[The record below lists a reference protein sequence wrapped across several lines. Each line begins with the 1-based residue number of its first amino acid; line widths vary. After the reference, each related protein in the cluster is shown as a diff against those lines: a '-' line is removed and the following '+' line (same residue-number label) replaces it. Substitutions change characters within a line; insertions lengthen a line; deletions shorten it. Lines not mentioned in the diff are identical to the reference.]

1 MNAAIDTVACP
12 KCYAGYTAHKHIEG
26 GICFLC
32 DGAGKVERAVA
43 SRWMRGQVG
52 GIEHT
57 EAKYTGPELP
67 PVKTAHRNYRS
78 VGAVTITTRDNVVYF
93 AHIDGTASTLVFSV
107 KNGKVTIRHETGLW
121 EDSSDRFVAE
131 IERKMARA
139 A

>member
-78 VGAVTITTRDNVVYF
+78 VGAVTITTRDGVNF
-93 AHIDGTASTLVFSV
+93 CATLTNTGTLMFSV
-107 KNGKVTIRHETGLW
+107 NAGKVTVSREAYGWFGLT
-121 EDSSDRFVAE
+121 SGFVAE